1 MPSFLWGS
9 QKGPSSGA
17 FLKGFDYQVL
27 ASPIYCPW
35 TVNEPT
41 QSRSLTRR
49 NSLNWVTMAYPLR
62 LFVPRLRQQYR
73 WGSIA
78 SASSERSA
86 TQTLTA
92 LPRRYRGSAPV
103 FR

>member
-9 QKGPSSGA
+9 QKGPFSGA

-41 QSRSLTRR
+41 QPRP
-49 NSLNWVTMAYPLR
+49 LNE
-62 LFVPRLRQQYR
+62 
-73 WGSIA
+73 IA
-78 SASSERSA
+78 LIGWLWLIDRDCLCPDFGGNIVGD
-86 TQTLTA
+86 Q
-92 LPRRYRGSAPV
+92 
-103 FR
+103 